1 MPTTAQL
8 NGRRM
13 PGKLIVLGARRSPG
27 VRYTSRGRCR
37 SPKTRKAA
45 TAIATAKNT
54 ALTASAY
61 MIAELNLAGIQLVSS
76 GVTTNVATTTANIT
90 AK

>member
-1 MPTTAQL
+1 
-8 NGRRM
+8 
-13 PGKLIVLGARRSPG
+13 
-27 VRYTSRGRCR
+27 
-37 SPKTRKAA
+37 
-45 TAIATAKNT
+45 
-54 ALTASAY
+54 